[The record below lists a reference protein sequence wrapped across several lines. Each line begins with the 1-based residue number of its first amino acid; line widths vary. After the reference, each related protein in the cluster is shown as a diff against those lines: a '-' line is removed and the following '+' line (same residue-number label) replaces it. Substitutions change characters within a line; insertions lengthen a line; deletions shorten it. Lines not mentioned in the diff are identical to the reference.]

1 MQLNILSLLNEE
13 KLLPYLKENS
23 NWIKYLNRNPKN
35 YALFKNEI
43 KTKYKLRRTD
53 KINNAIENI
62 DLISNVLNILKQY

>member
-23 NWIKYLNRNPKN
+23 DWIKYLNRNPKN

-43 KTKYKLRRTD
+43 KTKYKLRKTD

-62 DLISNVLNILKQY
+62 DLISNVLNILK

>member
-1 MQLNILSLLNEE
+1 MQVNVLTSLYED

-23 NWIKYLNRNPKN
+23 DWIKYLNRNPKN

-43 KTKYKLRRTD
+43 KTKYKLRKTD

-62 DLISNVLNILKQY
+62 DLISNVLNILK

>member
-1 MQLNILSLLNEE
+1 MQLNILSSLNEE

-23 NWIKYLNRNPKN
+23 DWIKYLNRNPKN

-43 KTKYKLRRTD
+43 KTKYKLRKTD

-62 DLISNVLNILKQY
+62 DLISNVLNILK

>member
-43 KTKYKLRRTD
+43 KTKYKLRKTD

-62 DLISNVLNILKQY
+62 DLISNVLNILK

>member
-1 MQLNILSLLNEE
+1 MQLSILSLLNEE

-23 NWIKYLNRNPKN
+23 DWIKYLNRNPKN

-43 KTKYKLRRTD
+43 KTKYKLRKTD

-62 DLISNVLNILKQY
+62 DLISNVLNILK

>member
-13 KLLPYLKENS
+13 KLMPYLKENS
-23 NWIKYLNRNPKN
+23 DWIKYLNRNPKN

-43 KTKYKLRRTD
+43 KTKYKLRKTD

-62 DLISNVLNILKQY
+62 DLISNVLNILK